1 MAELVSSKGG
11 RAGQGLP
18 SRIEREFVNPMRIIG
33 LSMPP
38 EYADDIRDSQFAFE
52 KAMSKMTKVYYH
64 AFPQS
69 FCDLFQLVMSLM
81 SYAPVFF

>member
-1 MAELVSSKGG
+1 
-11 RAGQGLP
+11 
-18 SRIEREFVNPMRIIG
+18 
-33 LSMPP
+33 MPP

-64 AFPQS
+64 ASPQS

-81 SYAPVFF
+81 SYAPIVVGF